1 MFAHNHM
8 RLFITFIII
17 LISGCSSQ
25 PQTPISNYI
34 NEAQYNAAE
43 YETLVSSIQT
53 EPTLSKIS
61 ELRQVIALRDKD
73 KLNAFAEEDL
83 NQQILIAIEAVDW
96 PLCLQKVD
104 QALTHNYANL
114 TSHYGAMVCYLETGH
129 DVESQYHQTVMNQL
143 LEGVWQT
150 GDGESLD
157 TAFEMLNDPDQAA
170 FIEFHGLEVI
180 KFNVASRDGQQ
191 FDIVTLYDAQKDE
204 VFEWYFTRLK
214 P

>member
-1 MFAHNHM
+1 M
-8 RLFITFIII
+8 RYLIISFTLFIC
-17 LISGCSSQ
+17 SCSSQ
-25 PQTPISNYI
+25 PQKSISSYI
-34 NEAQYNAAE
+34 NETQYNATE
-43 YETLVSSIQT
+43 NETLVSSIQT
-53 EPTLSKIS
+53 EPTLSKVS

-73 KLNAFAEEDL
+73 KLNAFVEEDF
-83 NQQILIAIEAVDW
+83 NQQILIAIETVDW

-104 QALTHNYANL
+104 QALAHNYASL

-143 LEGVWQT
+143 LEAVWQT

-157 TAFEMLNDPDQAA
+157 TAFEMLNDSDQNA
-170 FIEFHGLEVI
+170 FIEFHGLEAI
-180 KFNVASRDGQQ
+180 KYNVASRDGQQ
-191 FDIVTLYDAQKDE
+191 FDIVTLYDTQKDD